1 MAQVLDKPQK
11 VQSFLPNLKETPE
24 ERLQHLIAEHK
35 GKLAA
40 SYEELLGSDGDD
52 DETAD
57 DIIKA
62 VREWRDFSVNRSVD

>member
-1 MAQVLDKPQK
+1 MTQVLDKSQK
-11 VQSFLPNLKETPE
+11 VNAVLPKLKVKPE

-40 SYEELLGSDGDD
+40 SYEELLGGEITN

-62 VREWRDFSVNRSVD
+62 VREWRDFSTDRSFD